1 MHPYATDSKERVHV
15 VVMLALLSVA
25 ITYGFHAILTKTGV
39 QWPWWLEAPSVWGVF
54 GGLYLWFDKKL
65 WRSKLLRKIGF
76 VKIPDLNGHWVV
88 QGQSTTFKEE
98 FSGEIFIQQTWTHL
112 SVTMETK
119 HSRSHSLTA
128 SLLVHQPDGITLSY
142 EYKNEPK
149 HNAPCTM
156 HAHRGTAVLRLK
168 RGYSMDGEYY
178 TGRDRLNFGVL
189 NLESTAK
196 SP

>member
-76 VKIPDLNGHWVV
+76 VKIPDL
-88 QGQSTTFKEE
+88 
-98 FSGEIFIQQTWTHL
+98 
-112 SVTMETK
+112 
-119 HSRSHSLTA
+119 SHSLTA